1 MRENQGIRGRKER
14 RRSAFGKI
22 PDVLCSDQIKV
33 CVCVCVCVS
42 IFTSVF
48 IALLICTQCVCL
60 AGSLLWYV
68 ASPQHEPLD

>member
-33 CVCVCVCVS
+33 CVCVCVCVY
-42 IFTSVF
+42 IYQCFHRFINMHTVCVF
-48 IALLICTQCVCL
+48 GRKSAVVC
-60 AGSLLWYV
+60 GF
-68 ASPQHEPLD
+68 ASA